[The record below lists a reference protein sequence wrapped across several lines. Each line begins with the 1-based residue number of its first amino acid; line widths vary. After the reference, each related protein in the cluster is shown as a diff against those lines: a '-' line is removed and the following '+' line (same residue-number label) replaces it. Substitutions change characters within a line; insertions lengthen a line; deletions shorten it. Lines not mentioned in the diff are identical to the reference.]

1 MVINIYRNDS
11 LYFLKYYS
19 TILCYDSPRL
29 VSRQNNTE
37 DKERNKQREMT
48 ESDSKKVEE
57 ALRRSGVL
65 GKLEAMTKQAIV
77 RQLKN
82 DGAKDEL
89 ARTAELQKVLASQ
102 HGRVALAMAIDLLD
116 YCGLN
121 YTTTVLED
129 ECGQDCRMER
139 GSIMKHI
146 GDAKTVPEDPALLY
160 ILAASADGEGKD
172 EDESPPRKPADTT
185 PPIAPPIVN
194 QKNSSPPTSPPV
206 AQMSVDPVAAP
217 SSLAAG
223 GIPKTATR
231 IGGAQD
237 DEDKY
242 SSFSDD

>member
-1 MVINIYRNDS
+1 
-11 LYFLKYYS
+11 
-19 TILCYDSPRL
+19 
-29 VSRQNNTE
+29 
-37 DKERNKQREMT
+37 MT

-139 GSIMKHI
+139 GAIMKHI

-160 ILAASADGEGKD
+160 ILAASADGEGKN
-172 EDESPPRKPADTT
+172 EDESPPRKTDRT
-185 PPIAPPIVN
+185 PPIVN
-194 QKNSSPPTSPPV
+194 QKSSSPPTSPPV
-206 AQMSVDPVAAP
+206 AQMSVDPAAAP